1 MLSSL
6 ASFLRRFPLR
16 WIEAALSKTAEV
28 LPKTTTLLWLEAYKQ
43 TVESGGYT
51 ASLLSDP
58 TERLLVGLEEKF
70 NLALR
75 GQVSVDANLL
85 QRALS
90 FFRAFSDYLKSPLLL
105 PPPFFGVGKDS
116 VSLESLWAWAGY
128 PLSPTF
134 EDFEKALH
142 QMDTAI
148 LPEASRDSFR
158 SLGLSS
164 FWQSLCKGS
173 LPSWSS
179 MQERRFSALLLDL
192 EDTSRLVTPSFASS
206 VVWLRSLAAFQS
218 RFLEKKNAAP
228 QGTSLLTLLSFGELL
243 DLSQATQILLDAC
256 GFPLKSPASGPTVEI
271 LSETS
276 YSLPRSL
283 LPVVD
288 AQASPSSDD
297 LPPALR
303 RFLLLLRDTVDH
315 FLRPDVSEGGEGP

>member
-1 MLSSL
+1 MISSL
-6 ASFLRRFPLR
+6 ASFLRRFPLC

-28 LPKTTTLLWLEAYKQ
+28 LPKTQTLLWLEAYKQ
-43 TVESGGYT
+43 TAESGGYT
-51 ASLLSDP
+51 VVFLSEP
-58 TERLLVGLEEKF
+58 TERLLVNLEEKF

-128 PLSPTF
+128 PLSPTL

-164 FWQSLCKGS
+164 FWQSLCKDS

-192 EDTSRLVTPSFASS
+192 EDASRVVTPSFASS

-228 QGTSLLTLLSFGELL
+228 QGTPLLTLLSFGELL

-256 GFPLKSPASGPTVEI
+256 DLPLKRPPSGPVVEI
-271 LSETS
+271 ASETS
-276 YSLPRSL
+276 YSLPRIL
-283 LPVVD
+283 RVVD
-288 AQASPSSDD
+288 PQASPPSGDLSDD
-297 LPPALR
+297 LR
-303 RFLLLLRDTVDH
+303 RFLVLLRGTIDH